1 MTLKLILNSFACNHG
16 PPNDAASYTVA
27 LHYSSSLD
35 GDHGAR
41 IPFPGFPPRKLA
53 APEVHRETAGDAS
66 RGRQRKAGQRKR
78 QRQTSEPV
86 QI

>member
-1 MTLKLILNSFACNHG
+1 MTLKLILKASLVTVD
-16 PPNDAASYTVA
+16 PLNDAASYTVA

-66 RGRQRKAGQRKR
+66 GGRQRKAGQRKR
-78 QRQTSEPV
+78 QRQTSELV
-86 QI
+86 QT